1 MEPKKAGFWEREK
14 KSRKKALEKRG
25 ALSLEDEP
33 LEAYEEEED
42 PPRISLPKPL
52 FKVLL
57 ILLVCG
63 LAVFLW
69 INRGNLAPDR
79 VGDWIQDSLLG
90 MGVGPGFPTPITG
103 SDIAKENLLL
113 MDQDAAMVSDTSFV
127 VLNKTAKELSNR
139 QHSFSNPILRVA
151 GSRALIYNLGGNT
164 FQIESRSKTILKKD
178 ELTNNIL
185 AGDISQSGNFVIATE
200 SKGYF
205 SKLTVYGKNSQ
216 ATDQD
221 DYLYRYYFSD
231 YYITD
236 VTINQEGNSVAAV
249 GVTAFEGALRAALY
263 VFDDYKSPDAKESP
277 DYIFEDN
284 LILAVRYLDNG
295 NIAVVGDRE
304 SYVVNPATKETL
316 SYPYQQRSL
325 ANFEITSDTLLLAL
339 SKSNDGRACDIA
351 LLDHNGTVSGEFST
365 SHKATSMSYRG
376 GTVALL
382 DSGVIYTYSSS
393 GEETG
398 DYDAGSDARKILMY
412 TSNSAYV
419 LGISEIRQV
428 SLRG

>member
-1 MEPKKAGFWEREK
+1 MRSKKAGFWERER

-33 LEAYEEEED
+33 LEPYEEEED
-42 PPRISLPKPL
+42 PPKVHLPKPL
-52 FKVLL
+52 FKVFL

-69 INRGNLAPDR
+69 INQSNLAPDR

-103 SDIAKENLLL
+103 SDITKDNFQL
-113 MDQDAAMVSDTSFV
+113 MDQDAVMVSDTSFV
-127 VLNKTAKELSNR
+127 MLNKTAKELSNR
-139 QHSFSNPILRVA
+139 QHSFSTPILRVA
-151 GSRALIYNLGGNT
+151 GSRALIYNLGGNA

-178 ELTNNIL
+178 ELSNNIL
-185 AGDISQSGNFVIATE
+185 AGNISQSGTFAIATE

-236 VTINQEGNSVAAV
+236 LALNQEGTAVAAV
-249 GVTAFEGALRAALY
+249 GVTAFEGALRSALY
-263 VFDDYKSPDAKESP
+263 VFDDYESP
-277 DYIFEDN
+277 DPKENPDFIFEDN

-295 NIAVVGDRE
+295 NIVVVGDRE
-304 SYVVNPATKETL
+304 SYVINPSTKEKTVY
-316 SYPYQQRSL
+316 SYQQRTL
-325 ANFEITSDTLLLAL
+325 ANFEITSDALVLAL
-339 SKSNDGRACDIA
+339 SKSNDGRACDIV
-351 LLDHNGTVSGEFST
+351 LLDHSGTVTVEFST
-365 SHKATSMSYRG
+365 SHKVTSIAYRG
-376 GTVALL
+376 GVVALL
-382 DSGVIYTYSSS
+382 DSGTIYAYSAK

-398 DYDAGSDARKILMY
+398 NFDAGSDARKILLFNN
-412 TSNSAYV
+412 NSAYV